1 MVFLDMLQIKY
12 PVRCSKRYN
21 NTFFKISIIINILQ
35 EIFVVKEHNHQLVV
49 TKH

>member
-21 NTFFKISIIINILQ
+21 NTFFKISIIITPTGKKN
-35 EIFVVKEHNHQLVV
+35 E
-49 TKH
+49 TKM